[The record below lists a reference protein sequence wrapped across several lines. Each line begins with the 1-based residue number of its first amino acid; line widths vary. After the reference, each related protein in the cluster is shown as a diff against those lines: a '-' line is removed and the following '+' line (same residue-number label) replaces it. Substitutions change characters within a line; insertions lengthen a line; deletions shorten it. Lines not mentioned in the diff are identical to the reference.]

1 VKFKIREIDYSKY
14 VGDKDLEAYYGLPS
28 EVKFCRNCVISNQ
41 RPNSTQEYKNKMGVK
56 KSTIHFDDEGVCD
69 ACRVA
74 EAKRT
79 TIDWQE
85 RERELEE
92 LCSKFRRNDGQYD
105 CIVPGSGGKDSVY
118 TSHVLKY
125 KYKMNPLT
133 VTWAPHMYTD
143 WGWKNFQNW
152 IHVGGFDNQLNTPNG
167 HIHRLLTRLA
177 VENLFH
183 PFQPFFF
190 GQKALAPK
198 LACLLNIPLIFYG
211 ENEAEYGNPITTHN
225 SPLQNQEYYAFKESE
240 ELYLAGTS
248 VRELQDEYGL
258 SKNDLLPY
266 MPADPMLLKKNKV
279 QVHYLGYYLK
289 WHPQSCYYYSV
300 ENAGFQASPERNLG
314 TYSKYASLDDKI
326 DDFHFYT
333 TFLKF
338 GIGRATYDASQE
350 IRSQDIERDEG
361 VALVNRFD
369 GEYPH
374 RFEKEVFQYLS
385 INKEEFGRLAD
396 LFESPIMTNEY
407 FTNLCEHHRSPHL
420 WKYDNGKW
428 ALRHRVTNL

>member
-1 VKFKIREIDYSKY
+1 
-14 VGDKDLEAYYGLPS
+14 
-28 EVKFCRNCVISNQ
+28 
-41 RPNSTQEYKNKMGVK
+41 
-56 KSTIHFDDEGVCD
+56 
-69 ACRVA
+69 
-74 EAKRT
+74 
-79 TIDWQE
+79 
-85 RERELEE
+85 
-92 LCSKFRRNDGQYD
+92 
-105 CIVPGSGGKDSVY
+105 
-118 TSHVLKY
+118 
-125 KYKMNPLT
+125 
-133 VTWAPHMYTD
+133 
-143 WGWKNFQNW
+143 
-152 IHVGGFDNQLNTPNG
+152 
-167 HIHRLLTRLA
+167 
-177 VENLFH
+177 
-183 PFQPFFF
+183 
-190 GQKALAPK
+190 
-198 LACLLNIPLIFYG
+198 
-211 ENEAEYGNPITTHN
+211 
-225 SPLQNQEYYAFKESE
+225 LQNQEYYAFKESE